1 MTDRRREILLL
12 GTLIAITLAFAVGV
26 LPMAI
31 DEGFGGQGPGLSP
44 TAMPGLAVA
53 GMALALAYGLVLAVL
68 GIKPGTDVAAEHPRG
83 AHPLRAI
90 GAVLICLTFAQLGFK
105 LLGFYLGGVVM
116 AMLLTLL
123 LGERQIFKVLV
134 VPMLVCTLIYALF
147 ELGFQIRLPK
157 AGFIPGLPL

>member
-12 GTLIAITLAFAVGV
+12 ATLIAITLAFAFGV
-26 LPMAI
+26 LPEGI
-31 DEGFGGQGPGLSP
+31 DEGFGGEGPGLSP
-44 TAMPGLAVA
+44 SAMPRLAVA
-53 GMALALAYGLVLAVL
+53 GIVLALAYGLLLAVQ
-68 GIKPGTDVAAEHPRG
+68 GTKPNTDAAALHPQG

-90 GAVLICLTFAQLGFK
+90 GAVLICLTFAQLGFE
-105 LLGFYLGGVVM
+105 LLGFYIGGVLM

-134 VPMLVCTLIYALF
+134 IPMLVCTLIYTLF